1 MPLVDAP
8 PCRPSSPESGPA
20 HRDAGCCSSVT
31 AFAGQPLDPTLAS
44 MKRRRKK
51 FRRAGPSPGGHVS
64 PAPIWTSAGVARTLE
79 KRQIAWINAELHT
92 RDLKRQAD
100 ELFDPNAGPCPQS
113 PRYNMLMGDY
123 VRQKYQAG
131 LCEERV
137 RDTECEMRTGAWS
150 PIDINEQIRKPC
162 GDGLRVT

>member
-1 MPLVDAP
+1 
-8 PCRPSSPESGPA
+8 
-20 HRDAGCCSSVT
+20 
-31 AFAGQPLDPTLAS
+31 
-44 MKRRRKK
+44 MKRRRKSKSTRKK
-51 FRRAGPSPGGHVS
+51 FYVPGPSPGGHVS

-123 VRQKYQAG
+123 VRQKYKAG

-137 RDTECEMRTGAWS
+137 RDTECDMRTGAWQ
-150 PIDINEQIRKPC
+150 PIDISEEIRKLRLHH
-162 GDGLRVT
+162 GDGLRSPAHRLYGEEHRLRY